1 MYRFIKKG
9 LEISQ
14 YTAIRE
20 YYENRY
26 MHAELTIDWNGKKKK
41 EFKEILSQK
50 EEGNSLLTEKTIED
64 PNAVLKAL
72 GLNTNFLDKEP
83 FSNLRTNSD
92 IWEFY
97 LIKMFKIKKDEYKNW
112 IDEFK
117 DDSPAYRHCSRR
129 RVGNPWPQFKDND
142 AKYPTIEND
151 KLIKASEKFVGRLQE
166 FKGPLRK
173 LDEKNKKNRIKAAKA
188 FNSYLLNSIK
198 FGKDAAAV
206 KQIFINKKSED
217 SVLGELLRRSYWK
230 NNLGL
235 DSNHMLAI
243 CLMLCLYGH
252 QKQGYISQQLAKNVC
267 DKLSKLK
274 KIDGGLIEEITKK
287 LKDRTENFKKP
298 FIPPYKYLYTKYRD
312 RINIFFRIKTW
323 IRLVKT
329 TYLAGV

>member
-1 MYRFIKKG
+1 
-9 LEISQ
+9 
-14 YTAIRE
+14 
-20 YYENRY
+20 

-41 EFKEILSQK
+41 DFKEILSQR
-50 EEGNSLLTEKTIED
+50 EEGNSLLAKKTIEN
-64 PNAVLKAL
+64 PNAVLKVL

-97 LIKMFKIKKDEYKNW
+97 LIKMFKIKKDEYENW

-129 RVGNPWPQFKDND
+129 RVGNPWPQFNDND

-151 KLIKASEKFVGRLQE
+151 KLIKASEKFVGRLQQ

-173 LDEKNKKNRIKAAKA
+173 EDEKNKKHRKRAAKA
-188 FNSYLLNSIK
+188 FNSYLLNSMR
-198 FGKDAAAV
+198 FGKNAV
-206 KQIFINKKSED
+206 KEIFINKKSED
-217 SVLGELLRRSYWK
+217 SVLGELLKRSYWEK
-230 NNLGL
+230 NPGL

-252 QKQGYISQQLAKNVC
+252 QKQGYTSQQLAKIAC
-267 DKLSKLK
+267 DKLSELK

-298 FIPPYKYLYTKYRD
+298 FIPPYKDVYTKYRD

-329 TYLAGV
+329 TYLASV